1 MGSSSNYPL
10 REFKLYYSINIYIVS
25 LGKMLVLVSLYVV
38 AHQLYLLQ
46 HLIDI
51 VAPVI
56 QNLIFI
62 LSQYKLSNPSHSI
75 YFTWEK
81 LLFNKMKYLCL
92 YHFADDL
99 LYFSGI
105 NLNESADSLQVYTL
119 IVCLE
124 HL

>member
-1 MGSSSNYPL
+1 
-10 REFKLYYSINIYIVS
+10 
-25 LGKMLVLVSLYVV
+25 MLVLVSLYVV
-38 AHQLYLLQ
+38 ADQLYLLQ

-62 LSQYKLSNPSHSI
+62 LSQNKLSNPSHSI

-81 LLFNKMKYLCL
+81 LIFNKKKYLCL

-99 LYFSGI
+99 FYLSGI
-105 NLNESADSLQVYTL
+105 NLNESADSLQVYAL
-119 IVCLE
+119 IVGLE